1 MRVLSKIVVMAVCV
15 LVLVTLAGCDSGFQM
30 KEGDNSIIIN
40 GWELTSPDGIEAIRS
55 CTASDVVASK
65 NEELGDV
72 LYLIELKGNSQSV
85 LECVEDPFFG
95 KGTADYSD
103 PRVQAYLAKI
113 EKEDPSL
120 IGTRSIH
127 ITANPVDT
135 VSPDRVTYRQTDYY
149 EIPVGYTKKFYLGCR
164 GNEIAVNAKVSP
176 YYPNTAYKCQIY
188 VAPILVFD
196 LEKYTPAGGSPN
208 SITISNPQYIQS
220 VRMTWGL
227 WQWAVQFQGIISG
240 YADVDIYW

>member
-15 LVLVTLAGCDSGFQM
+15 LVLLTVAGCDSGFQM
-30 KEGDNSIIIN
+30 EEGDNSIIIN

-55 CTASDVVASK
+55 CTASVVTASK
-65 NEELGDV
+65 NEDLGDV
-72 LYLIELKGNSQSV
+72 PYLIELKGNSKSV
-85 LECVEDPFFG
+85 LECVEDPFVR

-103 PRVQAYLAKI
+103 PRVQAYLAKVK
-113 EKEDPSL
+113 KEDPSL

-135 VSPDRVTYRQTDYY
+135 VSPDRVTYRKTDYY
-149 EIPVGYTKKFYLGCR
+149 EIPAGYTEKFYLGCR
-164 GNEIAVNAKVSP
+164 GNAIDVNAKVSP
-176 YYPNTAYKCQIY
+176 YYPNTAYKCQIF
-188 VAPILVFD
+188 VAPILVSD
-196 LEKYTPAGGSPN
+196 LEKYTSAGGSPN

-220 VRMTWGL
+220 VRKTWGL
-227 WQWAVQFQGIISG
+227 WQWAVRFQGAISG